1 MLPETAPIRIGFVV
15 HVMQVAG
22 AEVLVA
28 ETVRRLGPKLAPV
41 VLCLDAVG
49 QLGERLT
56 QDGVEV
62 VALGRRPGID
72 LGVAGRLAREIDAR
86 RLEVLHAHQYTPF
99 FYTALARWRARSRFH
114 VMFTEHGRHYPDV
127 ASWKRRLVNR
137 YLLARQADEVNA
149 VCAFSARALAEVDGF
164 DPRRIEVIENGVDP
178 DRYAAAPDVGALR
191 HRLGLDP
198 SRRYIVCVARFHPV
212 KDHAMLL
219 DAFARVAR
227 VDGSADLLLAG
238 DGPQRQDL
246 EAQAAALG
254 IQRRVRFLGV
264 RGDVPD
270 LLRAADIFT
279 LTSVSEAASLTL
291 MEAMAAGLPV
301 VVTNVGGNPEIVRQG
316 VDGLLVPR
324 GDSAAAADAFLAL
337 LADAE
342 NARLMGQAARARA
355 HERYRLDRT
364 VSDYYERYAAAAQ
377 AVRTARG
384 A

>member
-1 MLPETAPIRIGFVV
+1 
-15 HVMQVAG
+15 
-22 AEVLVA
+22 
-28 ETVRRLGPKLAPV
+28 
-41 VLCLDAVG
+41 
-49 QLGERLT
+49 
-56 QDGVEV
+56 
-62 VALGRRPGID
+62 
-72 LGVAGRLAREIDAR
+72 
-86 RLEVLHAHQYTPF
+86 
-99 FYTALARWRARSRFH
+99 
-114 VMFTEHGRHYPDV
+114 
-127 ASWKRRLVNR
+127 
-137 YLLARQADEVNA
+137 
-149 VCAFSARALAEVDGF
+149 
-164 DPRRIEVIENGVDP
+164 
-178 DRYAAAPDVGALR
+178 
-191 HRLGLDP
+191 
-198 SRRYIVCVARFHPV
+198 
-212 KDHAMLL
+212 MLL